1 MDSSLLRKF
10 GLQVVNNL
18 ASNFKYNKKI

>member
-18 ASNFKYNKKI
+18 ASNSEYNTKF